1 MAVRAVSQ
9 TTSWNATAN
18 PSREAAIQEVY
29 ASLTVPGPG
38 VRLLAFDDGGIR
50 GLTMLLQLRKIFVR
64 VQQMACLPTM
74 PLPCEYF
81 DMIAGSGTGGCIA
94 LLLGRLQ
101 LPIETAIECYAQ
113 IVKQVFAQIK
123 GDGSFR
129 PSQLEKVIREISR
142 RYGDGEDTPL
152 LDTQSSACKT
162 FVLTRED
169 AGFGNIALRRLRTYT
184 HRTEPTTQY
193 TLVEA
198 IRATMGNPTF
208 FKPLSVRRGPAAVT
222 FLDAGDHHYNP
233 VFALLEEAEIIY
245 PARHVAYLLSLGAGT
260 ASTVGENSSRIFS
273 THPRLP
279 LPTLA
284 AIRHL
289 AQCCDETAASFERGH
304 GDLGRRYFRLTPDQ
318 PLRDGRI
325 PWEGVEDLDAIVTP
339 YVETVQQQVRTLT
352 TLMKNQRALNNA
364 RGGWR

>member
-1 MAVRAVSQ
+1 MAVRALSKAS
-9 TTSWNATAN
+9 SWNSGPN

-50 GLTMLLQLRKIFVR
+50 GLTMLLLLRKIFVR
-64 VQQMACLPTM
+64 VQQAACLPAM

-81 DMIAGSGTGGCIA
+81 DIIAGSGTGGCIA

-169 AGFGNIALRRLRTYT
+169 AGFGNTSLRRLRTYT
-184 HRTEPTTQY
+184 HRTEPTAQL

-198 IRATMGNPTF
+198 VRATMGNPTF
-208 FKPLSVRRGPAAVT
+208 FKPLMVGRGPATVT
-222 FLDAGDHHYNP
+222 FLDAGDHHCNP
-233 VFALLEEAEIIY
+233 VSDLLDEASLVY
-245 PARHVAYLLSLGAGT
+245 PTRHVAYLLSLGPGT

-289 AQCCDETAASFERGH
+289 AQCCDEIAASVERGH
-304 GDLGRRYFRLTPDQ
+304 GDLGRRYFRLTPNK
-318 PLRDGRI
+318 PMRDGRI
-325 PWEGVEDLDAIVTP
+325 PWEGVEDLDALVTP
-339 YVETVQQQVRTLT
+339 YFETVQQQVRILT
-352 TLMKNQRALNNA
+352 TLMRNQRSSNDV
-364 RGGWR
+364 RGGRR